1 LRTGVTFNLDAI
13 GAAAFLFG
21 LVFGSFLNVC
31 IHRLALRC
39 YSDEELADRGLR
51 RRDLSIVSPP
61 SACPKCHHPI
71 RWYDNVPLVSWLALR
86 GRCRDCRA
94 PISPRYAVVELL
106 TGLLFFACYGVF
118 GLTLIGLKYTVFSF
132 LILGL
137 VFTDAEHKLLPDSLT
152 LPGLALGIAFSFLAP
167 MDNVADFLLR
177 RLLGV
182 SSPAAPWPSVLDAG
196 LGALVGASFIY
207 GAGAIYYHARGVE
220 GMGLGDVK
228 LMAMVGAFVGVK
240 LTVLTIF
247 AASVAGTAFGVGTM
261 LLVWMQRTRRRL
273 ARHEAAPRARKRAW
287 KSAQLV
293 YRHYEMPFGVFLGSM
308 SVLSVF
314 FGEPVLRW
322 YLGLYR

>member
-1 LRTGVTFNLDAI
+1 MIDTHLL
-13 GAAAFLFG
+13 GAAVFLFG

-39 YSDEELADRGLR
+39 YSDEELAARGLR

-61 SACPKCHHPI
+61 SACPRCHHPI
-71 RWYDNVPLVSWLALR
+71 RWYDNIPVLSWLLLR

-94 PISPRYAVVELL
+94 PISPRYAIVELF
-106 TGLLFFACYGVF
+106 TGLLFLACFVVF
-118 GLTLIGLKYTVFSF
+118 GLTLVGLKFAVFSF

-137 VFTDAEHKLLPDSLT
+137 IFTDAEHKLLPDSLT
-152 LPGLALGIAFSFLAP
+152 LTGLALGIGFSFLVP
-167 MDNVADFLLR
+167 VDNAAAFVLR
-177 RLLGV
+177 RLLGIV
-182 SSPAAPWPSVLDAG
+182 PPPTPWASMLDAA

-228 LMAMVGAFVGVK
+228 LMAMVGAFLGVK

-247 AASVAGTAFGVGTM
+247 AASLAGTVFGLGTM
-261 LLVWMQRTRRRL
+261 LTVWMQRTQRRL
-273 ARHEAAPRARKRAW
+273 ARTHEDPARARKRAW
-287 KSAQLV
+287 RSALVV
-293 YRHYEMPFGVFLGSM
+293 YRRYEMPFGVFLGCM
-308 SVLSVF
+308 AVLSVF
-314 FGEPVLRW
+314 FGDSVLRW